1 MNVTRQT
8 NARPSSSLLQCRVHI
23 VHIVHFFSRVH
34 TYIYVHTYTHCLLP
48 ASFSLCLLF
57 VFPFSLSLSLSLCL
71 CLSLFLT
78 LPSSPLLLSIV
89 ERLSRNVVH
98 ALYRRFV
105 VNVRC
110 SFVRSLFIACV
121 TCRLARSSESPN
133 PSGSFRWSG
142 SVDDRTAKVFLD
154 FRSVTRTQRERE
166 RQASLFVIVYQP
178 FRLLSPFPPPLF
190 PPSTRFRSTE
200 TRFPYPILHLPSF
213 LSSLPYRFILHS
225 LPPPPPPLYFLHLP
239 QIRSL
244 LPAPLS
250 YFYSSCAGKEN
261 EYFMETDRYWGV
273 HYRYCPALR
282 IDLKEGRKGTVP
294 KEQDRIA
301 RPKEPSL
308 RSSLPSRASIFPP
321 IEFEISRGSNNSIML
336 LCWSPVKKMIR

>member
-34 TYIYVHTYTHCLLP
+34 THIYTHVHTYTHCLLP

-57 VFPFSLSLSLSLCL
+57 VFPFSLSLSLSLSLCL
-71 CLSLFLT
+71 CLSLT

-154 FRSVTRTQRERE
+154 FRSVTRAQRQRERD
-166 RQASLFVIVYQP
+166 RPVC
-178 FRLLSPFPPPLF
+178 LLSF
-190 PPSTRFRSTE
+190 TNRFV
-200 TRFPYPILHLPSF
+200 YYLLPSSPSSPAF
-213 LSSLPYRFILHS
+213 HSISFHGNPIPLSNSSPPVFSSFSSLSIYPP
-225 LPPPPPPLYFLHLP
+225 LPPPPPSVF
-239 QIRSL
+239 S
-244 LPAPLS
+244 
-250 YFYSSCAGKEN
+250 
-261 EYFMETDRYWGV
+261 
-273 HYRYCPALR
+273 
-282 IDLKEGRKGTVP
+282 
-294 KEQDRIA
+294 
-301 RPKEPSL
+301 
-308 RSSLPSRASIFPP
+308 
-321 IEFEISRGSNNSIML
+321 
-336 LCWSPVKKMIR
+336 

>member
-34 TYIYVHTYTHCLLP
+34 THIYTHVHTYTHCLLP

-57 VFPFSLSLSLSLCL
+57 VFPFSLSLSLSLSLCL
-71 CLSLFLT
+71 CLSLT

-154 FRSVTRTQRERE
+154 FRSVTRAQRQRE

-178 FRLLSPFPPPLF
+178 FRLLSP
-190 PPSTRFRSTE
+190 
-200 TRFPYPILHLPSF
+200 
-213 LSSLPYRFILHS
+213 
-225 LPPPPPPLYFLHLP
+225 
-239 QIRSL
+239 SL
-244 LPAPLS
+244 LP
-250 YFYSSCAGKEN
+250 
-261 EYFMETDRYWGV
+261 
-273 HYRYCPALR
+273 
-282 IDLKEGRKGTVP
+282 
-294 KEQDRIA
+294 
-301 RPKEPSL
+301 
-308 RSSLPSRASIFPP
+308 LP
-321 IEFEISRGSNNSIML
+321 L
-336 LCWSPVKKMIR
+336 LCLFLWNGHVPRRTKVYPP